1 MNKLKI
7 VSLFMSSFLMIS
19 AFSAPLITKANPEV
33 NKLQEE
39 KKQITEEKEIKK
51 ESSMKLK
58 IALTLNKLSLIQLKQ
73 KLLNMKRR

>member
-51 ESSMKLK
+51 GKLDEIK
-58 IALTLNKLSLIQLKQ
+58 DSIDAKQAELN
-73 KLLNMKRR
+73 

>member
-39 KKQITEEKEIKK
+39 KNKLQKK
-51 ESSMKLK
+51 KKLK
-58 IALTLNKLSLIQLKQ
+58 RES
-73 KLLNMKRR
+73 